1 MARIQLDSVSKIFP
15 PQIVALDQLDLQVE
29 AGEVVVVA
37 GPSGCGKTTLL
48 RLIAGLEKPTTGRVT
63 VDGVEATQVARTSR
77 GLAWV
82 GDSANL
88 FPQLS
93 VADNL
98 TWLRS
103 ARQTQSH
110 RLSFWERLRAGLRFA
125 TWMWRDGGGPNK
137 NIESENS
144 RAENSQAVNSQRV
157 AFRQS
162 ENDELPCE
170 QQQLLAVARDLGL
183 EDLLGRRPSE
193 LSAGEQQRV
202 ALGRALLV
210 EPQLMLLDEPL
221 ARLDAPTRGRLA
233 RLLRSVLRRW
243 RTTAI
248 YVTHDRQEA
257 WTVADRVVVVRAGRV
272 EQVGTVTDLRDRPAS
287 RFVADW
293 VHDGRLGWFTAQRLS
308 GPPLSST
315 ESVTKIK
322 RSSPTHTNG
331 APSGA
336 GESERRVWVGLRP
349 DKVRL
354 LSGSAQSPTATCG
367 SATGRIE
374 WIEDQA
380 WQRFVWVDVSSQSAE
395 TEATRAISGW
405 SRNWEW
411 LSQERQT
418 LVVQVERDWRGEPG
432 DWVQL
437 SWDWHEALWFD
448 VRSGRTLSLQE
459 LS

>member
-15 PQIVALDQLDLQVE
+15 PKTVAIHQLDLQVE
-29 AGEVVVVA
+29 DGEVVVVA

-48 RLIAGLEKPTTGRVT
+48 RLIAGLEKPTSGRVT
-63 VDGVEATQVARTSR
+63 LDGVETTQVAPRSR

-103 ARQTQSH
+103 ARQTQAL
-110 RLSFWERLRAGLRFA
+110 RLSFWERLRAWLRFA
-125 TWMWRDGGGPNK
+125 TWVWRDGDARQGR
-137 NIESENS
+137 SEAS
-144 RAENSQAVNSQRV
+144 GQSDKG
-157 AFRQS
+157 RQS
-162 ENDELPCE
+162 EDGRSRSE
-170 QQQLLAVARDLGL
+170 QQQLEAVARDLGL
-183 EDLLGRRPSE
+183 ENLLARRPSE

-210 EPQLMLLDEPL
+210 EPQLLLLDEPL
-221 ARLDAPTRGRLA
+221 ARLDAPNRGRLA

-257 WTVADRVVVVRAGRV
+257 WTVADRVVVVRAGQV
-272 EQVGTVTDLRDRPAS
+272 EQVGTVTELRDRPAS

-293 VHDGRLGWFTAQRLS
+293 VHDGRVGWLTASRLNCQ
-308 GPPLSST
+308 PASST
-315 ESVTKIK
+315 VSEGQRGPGVT
-322 RSSPTHTNG
+322 NCL
-331 APSGA
+331 PSGA
-336 GESERRVWVGLRP
+336 GESERRVWVGVRP
-349 DKVRL
+349 DKVQLRD
-354 LSGSAQSPTATCG
+354 SSAPLPPATCG
-367 SATGRIE
+367 YAAGRIE

-380 WQRFVWVDVSSQSAE
+380 WQRFVWVEVSSRSADAG
-395 TEATRAISGW
+395 TPLADAGW
-405 SRNWEW
+405 GRNWEW
-411 LSQERQT
+411 SSQERRT

-432 DWVQL
+432 EWVQL

-448 VRSGRTLSLQE
+448 VGSGRTLSLQE